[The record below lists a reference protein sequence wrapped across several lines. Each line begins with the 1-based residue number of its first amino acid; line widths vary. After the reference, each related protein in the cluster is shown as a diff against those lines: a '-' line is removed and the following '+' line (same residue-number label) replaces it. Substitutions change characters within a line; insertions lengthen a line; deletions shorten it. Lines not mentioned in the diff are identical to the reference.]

1 MVSDVF
7 EESSDIVRQVF
18 SDVVFMFDKLFDTSF
33 LGPFFYFVLVTAT
46 LLPVIRFIFSLLGD
60 SFFGSDSEVLSSE
73 DFVRCD
79 FFRQHRCPYGLKDFN
94 YDWCR
99 KYCQMGIYDD
109 DEYDE
114 ED

>member
-1 MVSDVF
+1 MVDDLLNEFFVIFSDF
-7 EESSDIVRQVF
+7 LNLFMESYYLKVIFCSMVILVGISFIVR
-18 SDVVFMFDKLFDTSF
+18 
-33 LGPFFYFVLVTAT
+33 FVSH
-46 LLPVIRFIFSLLGD
+46 I
-60 SFFGSDSEVLSSE
+60 LSSSNESDTLVRTYE
-73 DFVRCD
+73 DFVRCE

-109 DEYDE
+109 EDEYEE

>member
-1 MVSDVF
+1 MVSDVLGEF
-7 EESSDIVRQVF
+7 SAILHQVF
-18 SDVVFMFDKLFDTSF
+18 SEVVFFIFDELSSTFFSSVF
-33 LGPFFYFVLVTAT
+33 L
-46 LLPVIRFIFSLLGD
+46 LLISTFMIRFIFSFFRD
-60 SFFGSDSEVLSSE
+60 SFLGSDYVDLSSE
-73 DFVRCD
+73 DFVRCE

-109 DEYDE
+109 EDEYEE